1 MSTTGLPAR
10 FAARVRQL
18 RESAGLSQEAL
29 ATRSGLHR
37 THVSLI
43 ETGKRL
49 ARLDTVGQL
58 AVALGVEVAELF
70 VAPIRPPTV
79 SVPLPTTDREEFERL
94 WPAIR
99 EYQVLADRH
108 RISDIFQDNGGKL
121 LQTLIVLDLENIPG
135 REGNDARDKQGNE
148 YELKTVNA
156 KLTKSFS
163 THHHLNLVIL
173 AKYRAVAAWYFSVYE
188 HIELV
193 KIYRLTPVQLEPYF
207 LKWEEQ
213 WKATKRDINNPKIPL
228 RFVESH
234 GLLVYER
241 P

>member
-1 MSTTGLPAR
+1 MSTSGLPLR
-10 FAARVRQL
+10 FATRVRQL
-18 RESAGLSQEAL
+18 REAAGLSQEAL
-29 ATRSGLHR
+29 ATRAGLHR

-43 ETGKRL
+43 ENGKRL

-58 AVALGVEVAELF
+58 ALALGVEVAELF
-70 VAPIRPPTV
+70 ITPILPPTV

-99 EYQVLADRH
+99 EYQVLAERH
-108 RISDIFQDNGGKL
+108 NIFDIFQDNGGKL
-121 LQTLIVLDLENIPG
+121 LQTLIILGLENIAG
-135 REGNDARDKQGNE
+135 REGNDARDEQGNE

-173 AKYRAVAAWYFSVYE
+173 AKYRAVTAWYFSIYE

-193 KIYRLTPVQLEPYF
+193 KIYRLTPAQLEPYF
-207 LKWEEQ
+207 QQWEAKWRQ
-213 WKATKRDINNPKIPL
+213 DKKDINNPKIPL
-228 RFVESH
+228 KFVESH